1 MTEQHPCR
9 TRTEK
14 ALVWT
19 VGRFGEL
26 AAVGA
31 PVVIGAFTTSWL
43 DLLSAAI
50 AAVWAAH
57 EIRLHRATRQAR
69 TTLATAPE
77 PRQLHT
83 IPATSAE
90 QAGPGGTE
98 SSGRREAKA

>member
-26 AAVGA
+26 AAVTT

-57 EIRLHRATRQAR
+57 EIRLHRTTRATRAAVAGTPPRPQL
-69 TTLATAPE
+69 TTTSRSTDPASAGEAE
-77 PRQLHT
+77 PT
-83 IPATSAE
+83 
-90 QAGPGGTE
+90 
-98 SSGRREAKA
+98 GRKEANA

>member
-57 EIRLHRATRQAR
+57 EIRLHRATRSTRAAVAGTLPRPQL
-69 TTLATAPE
+69 TTTS
-77 PRQLHT
+77 T
-83 IPATSAE
+83 DPA
-90 QAGPGGTE
+90 QAGEAEPT
-98 SSGRREAKA
+98 GRKEANA